1 MLPYPDLSSLPDDVA
16 RAVVRLVRLVNQ
28 MRLRHPDL
36 DRFAL
41 SVENETDLRAAVIVC
56 RLVEQQ
62 CRDFELM
69 LSPWD
74 GRQLLET
81 LGTQEREGREE
92 TIRRRPS
99 PSPKQ
104 GG

>member
-1 MLPYPDLSSLPDDVA
+1 MLPYPDISSLPDDVS

-28 MRLRHPDL
+28 MRLRHPEL

-56 RLVEQQ
+56 RHVERH

-81 LGTQEREGREE
+81 LGSAEQEGRDEP
-92 TIRRRPS
+92 IRRWPDVPS
-99 PSPKQ
+99 GQ
-104 GG
+104 GR